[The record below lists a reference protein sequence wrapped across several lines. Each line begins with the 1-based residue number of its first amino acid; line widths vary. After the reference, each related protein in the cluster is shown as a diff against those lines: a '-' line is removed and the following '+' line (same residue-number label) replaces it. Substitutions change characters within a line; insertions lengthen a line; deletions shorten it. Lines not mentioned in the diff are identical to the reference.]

1 MAIGD
6 TSTTESRERL
16 AALTA
21 KLASLG
27 LPHINELVAALEA
40 PPRVRSP
47 AVWQLRDR
55 EGNTLRKTLRLD
67 GRAHSRG
74 PPAQRDMCQASQG
87 RA

>member
-16 AALTA
+16 AALAA

-27 LPHINELVAALEA
+27 LPHINELVTALEV

-47 AVWQLRDR
+47 ALWQLGDR
-55 EGNTLRKTLRLD
+55 QGNTLSPLRLD
-67 GRAHSRG
+67 GCALSRG
-74 PPAQRDMCQASQG
+74 PPAHRDTCQASQG